1 MVKIRLMRMGTHK
14 RPFFRIVVMDSKA
27 KANGAY
33 VENLGT
39 YNPVDGK
46 VSLNSERTLVQL
58 SNGAQPSETVK
69 NILSEQGVWKEFI
82 ALKDANKKRKAALK
96 KEKNSK

>member
-14 RPFFRIVVMDSKA
+14 RPFFRIVVMDAKA

-33 VENLGT
+33 IENLGY
-39 YNPVDGK
+39 YNPVIGEVRLDK
-46 VSLNSERTLVQL
+46 ERTLAQL
-58 SNGAQPSETVK
+58 NVGAQPSETVK
-69 NILSEQGVWKEFI
+69 NILSEQGVWKDFI

-96 KEKNSK
+96 KDK